1 MQTKTVMLEKVT
13 LFGVPVS
20 KLNMEQTVHYLS
32 EAVRAKRPHQVVTM
46 NPIILMTGFENP
58 DYMRMLQQADVV
70 VPDGAGLVW
79 AASRVGKPVAER
91 VAGFDLVQELCKVGA
106 GEGWSV
112 YLLGATQEVIEAARD
127 QLVARYPGLRVA
139 GIRNGYFGPDEDESV
154 VAEIAAAKPDL
165 LLVGRSVYTQD
176 PWIANYRDRLNVPVM
191 IGVGGSFDVM
201 SGRLKRAPRI
211 LQSLKLEWLYR
222 LLQEPARWR
231 RMLVLPRFALQ
242 VMLYGE
248 KLRKH

>member
-1 MQTKTVMLEKVT
+1 MQTKTVTLEKVT

-58 DYMRMLQQADVV
+58 DYMRMLQQADLG
-70 VPDGAGLVW
+70 VPDGGGFFG

-139 GIRNGYFGPDEDESV
+139 GIRNGYFGPEEDEAV
-154 VAEIAAAKPDL
+154 VTEIAAAKPDL

-222 LLQEPARWR
+222 LMQEPARWR
-231 RMLVLPRFALQ
+231 RMLVLPKFALQ